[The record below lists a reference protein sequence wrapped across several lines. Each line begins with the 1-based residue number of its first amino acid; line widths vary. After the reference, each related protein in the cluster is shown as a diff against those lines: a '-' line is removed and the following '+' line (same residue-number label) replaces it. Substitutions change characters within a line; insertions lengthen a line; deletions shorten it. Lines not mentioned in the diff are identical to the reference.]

1 MSSQGR
7 GSAAVAAAVAVVCLL
22 LVLNFEVAQAA
33 TYKVGGANG
42 WTFNVVSW
50 PKGKRFRAGDTLLFS
65 YNPQAHNLVVVNK
78 DGYDKCKAPARAKTY
93 SSGSDQ
99 IKLAKGQ
106 NYFICTFTGH
116 CESGMKIAVNAA

>member
-50 PKGKRFRAGDTLLFS
+50 PKGKRFRAGDTLCEYICEICWFGS
-65 YNPQAHNLVVVNK
+65 SLV
-78 DGYDKCKAPARAKTY
+78 Y
-93 SSGSDQ
+93 
-99 IKLAKGQ
+99 
-106 NYFICTFTGH
+106 
-116 CESGMKIAVNAA
+116 